1 MMAVDIALIQKQIED
16 SQVFSYVELLYQA
29 AEQLREEEGEEKGEE
44 AKIINTLELY
54 SFGTYREYKKK
65 KQEYTIEG
73 SRSFFKLVEL
83 SVISVVNDNIGRS
96 ITFRELL
103 EEYEFEDAIKEM
115 ISEYQIEQLE
125 LPFVHTTT
133 TDPILILEL
142 ILIAIKYKGTI
153 DVRIDE
159 KTSSI
164 EVIATNTLRDVYDDQ
179 SYQLR
184 SLSLDD
190 ITNRS
195 LSRAKTNLRKWL
207 DKSFT

>member
-1 MMAVDIALIQKQIED
+1 MAVDIALIQKQIED
-16 SQVFSYVELLYQA
+16 PQVFSYVELLYQA
-29 AEQLREEEGEEKGEE
+29 AEQLREEEGEEKGKE

-96 ITFRELL
+96 ITLKELL

-125 LPFVHTTT
+125 LPFVDTTT

-179 SYQLR
+179 SYQLK

-195 LSRAKTNLRKWL
+195 LSRAKTNLCKWL

>member
-16 SQVFSYVELLYQA
+16 PQVFSYVELLYQA

-44 AKIINTLELY
+44 TTIINTLELY

-96 ITFRELL
+96 ITFKELL

-125 LPFVHTTT
+125 LPLVHTTT

-179 SYQLR
+179 SYQLK